1 VHSLIV
7 AWLSKQASTK
17 LGEVQRAL
25 ERQNGTAA
33 HPPIAAFLISNE
45 ERSTMPGAADTPE
58 QIFVSDDEDDPRM
71 GVFIDKATLERVA
84 QNGVGA
90 LHDYCVVAE
99 GVSHFIYLAS
109 ADRPVK
115 LLELE
120 LQAEVDKYVHL
131 TDKLGIV
138 PGSAEHRDLHTRL
151 FERYALHK
159 HLSSEEVERYETA
172 TKSAARFCY
181 KISREP
187 DRFFND
193 ARSFFSLHLEEKLR
207 RAA

>member
-1 VHSLIV
+1 MHSLIV
-7 AWLSKQASTK
+7 AWLSQQASRK

-25 ERQNGTAA
+25 EKQNGTVE

-45 ERSTMPGAADTPE
+45 EHKTMPGAADTPE
-58 QIFVSDDEDDPRM
+58 QIFVSEDADDPRM
-71 GVFIDKATLERVA
+71 GVFICKETLERVA
-84 QNGVGA
+84 KNGLDS

-131 TDKLGIV
+131 TDKLGIT
-138 PGSAEHRDLHTRL
+138 PGTSEQRALHDRI

-159 HLSSEEVERYETA
+159 HLSDEEVERYEMASKAAAKFTYRISQDA
-172 TKSAARFCY
+172 TRFY
-181 KISREP
+181 DE
-187 DRFFND
+187 

-207 RAA
+207 RAV